1 MTNGK
6 SKTAYRPLRESS
18 GGART
23 IARVL
28 ADAKVNILGFLTGT
42 SGAEGWVQLVVDK
55 PERAK
60 KALDREGLPYTEEA
74 VLHVELRNV
83 PGVLASFT
91 EKLADKD
98 INITA
103 GYQTAVKDSRKA
115 SVVLAVSDLD
125 TAARVR

>member
-1 MTNGK
+1 MPKAKQLTVRCEN
-6 SKTAYRPLRESS
+6 RPGEL
-18 GGART
+18 AR

-28 ADAKVNILGFLTGT
+28 ADAKVNILGFLAGT
-42 SGAEGWVQLVVDK
+42 SGTEGWVQVVVDK

-60 KALDREGLPYTEEA
+60 KALDNEPVPYTEEA

-83 PGVLASFT
+83 PRTLAAFT
-91 EKLADKD
+91 QKLADKD

-103 GYQTAVKDSRKA
+103 GYQTAVKGSRKA
-115 SVVLAVSDLD
+115 NVVLAVSDLD

>member
-1 MTNGK
+1 MAKAKQLTVPCEN
-6 SKTAYRPLRESS
+6 RPGEL
-18 GGART
+18 AR
-23 IARVL
+23 IAKAL
-28 ADAKVNILGFLTGT
+28 GEAKVNILGFLTGT
-42 SGAEGWVQLVVDK
+42 SGAEGWVQVVMDK

-91 EKLADKD
+91 EKLAEKD

-103 GYQTAVKDSRKA
+103 GYQTAAKGARKA

>member
-1 MTNGK
+1 MPKATQLTVACENRPGELARIA
-6 SKTAYRPLRESS
+6 KTLGE
-18 GGART
+18 
-23 IARVL
+23 
-28 ADAKVNILGFLTGT
+28 AKVNILGFLTGT

-60 KALDREGLPYTEEA
+60 KALHREGLSHTEEA

-83 PGVLASFT
+83 PGTLAAFAQ
-91 EKLADKD
+91 KLADKD

-103 GYQTAVKDSRKA
+103 GYQTAVKGSRKA